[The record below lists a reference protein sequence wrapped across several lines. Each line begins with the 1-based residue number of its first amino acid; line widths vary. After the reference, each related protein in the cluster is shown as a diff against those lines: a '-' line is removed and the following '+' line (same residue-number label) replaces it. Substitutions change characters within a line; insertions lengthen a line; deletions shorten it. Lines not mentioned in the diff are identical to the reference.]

1 MGRYYWNRETADG
14 LRLSFRYL
22 VAAIQKDQG
31 YALAHAAM
39 ADWYWSAATNRMVP
53 SAEALPKARAAALRA
68 LELDPDSLRPK
79 RASDG
84 LPVSNGI

>member
-22 VAAIQKDQG
+22 VAAIQKDPG
-31 YALAHAAM
+31 YTLAHAAM
-39 ADWYWSAATNRMVP
+39 ADWSGTRHQPHVP
-53 SAEALPKARAAALRA
+53 SAEALPKAKAAALRA
-68 LELDPDSLRPK
+68 LELILDSLRPM
-79 RASDG
+79 RAWDG